1 MAAGLAATL
10 FIISGCSQSMV
21 ISRVNYSQPIESVLT
36 PDEDGVVRDGR
47 NGIAFN
53 MLPLQYEETQ
63 DTSSVTTSEL
73 RYIRGK
79 KGFFY
84 ITAPA
89 YRHEYLMAPEEGAL
103 ELREKFLIGETGIE
117 QPAFNQRDTF
127 IQLVDRATGDS
138 YRLTPEGLEREGA
151 ADNEAAT
158 TTDEPTI
165 PEEATPDDEVTP
177 EETAPDETTP
187 PDGTTVNKEEVTSDK
202 EDQKL

>member
-89 YRHEYLMAPEEGAL
+89 YRHVYLMTPEEGAL
-103 ELREKFLIGETGIE
+103 ELREKFLIGETGIDE
-117 QPAFNQRDTF
+117 PAFNQRDTF
-127 IQLVDRATGDS
+127 IQLVDRAAGDS
-138 YRLTPEGLEREGA
+138 YRLTPEGLEKEGTA
-151 ADNEAAT
+151 TNEAAT
-158 TTDEPTI
+158 TTDEAVPDEVTI
-165 PEEATPDDEVTP
+165 PDGAAPDDET
-177 EETAPDETTP
+177 TTDETTA
-187 PDGTTVNKEEVTSDK
+187 NKEEVTSDK